1 MGCYTQV
8 TASSLTGNFG
18 DDVKAFAIK
27 MIENDE
33 ASAIASDCHNLKG
46 RKPDLSKGANI
57 ISNLYGET
65 TAEKLTT
72 TNPYLIT
79 A

>member
-46 RKPDLSKGANI
+46 RKPDLGIGQQLICELFSPDVARQ
-57 ISNLYGET
+57 
-65 TAEKLTT
+65 LTY
-72 TNPYLIT
+72 TNPQQLT
-79 A
+79 

>member
-18 DDVKAFAIK
+18 ADVKDNAFTLI
-27 MIENDE
+27 NNGL

-46 RKPDLSKGANI
+46 RKPDLLLTRELLTKY
-57 ISNLYGET
+57 LT
-65 TAEKLTT
+65 EKTIQDLFIN
-72 TNPYLIT
+72 NPKRLS